1 MPATGGPFVIV
12 EQAPAFV
19 RDLLERAIG
28 QRQHVQLAKLVG
40 ETEPGSVRRPP
51 QGEQHALQ
59 PLGELPGG
67 GLSRL
72 IDDPHL
78 IFARPIGNEGNLRAI
93 GAPLRQA
100 IVSVAR
106 AGEIANHTL
115 FDGCGEDVTAGDEQ
129 GPLSLG
135 TQTRA
140 LDELVD
146 GNVPGTPRE
155 AIVGNLDR
163 DPGLDPGGG
172 VERGEFAQQFIDNQA
187 AIVGTGPPHVGVG
200 GVGQLPGFI
209 GRQVGDKQIER
220 ARPVGDKVDLVA
232 DPHGVTLG
240 SHVMGDGAEVERREI
255 GDIEILSPTPLVSL
269 PRAEVAEQ
277 RRVDQLLPVGREI
290 ARPGGGEGEFFRKSP
305 GHRHRVQRGLD
316 LSALGIAQ
324 RAEQDAGPVGAPAI
338 DLVVVPTP
346 GLQRSAGRVEG
357 QLPGFT
363 PPGWH
368 DVDLFVSVV
377 LASEGDPLAVG
388 REFREEFEAR
398 VGCQP
403 GGDPASRRGNP
414 DIARM
419 TEGEFV
425 FVDVGVPEQQCL
437 GRGRLA
443 RREQAGQQTQP
454 QPD

>member
-67 GLSRL
+67 SLSRL

-163 DPGLDPGGG
+163 DPGLDTGGG
-172 VERGEFAQQFIDNQA
+172 VERGEFAQQFINDEA
-187 AIVGTGPPHVGVG
+187 AIVGTGPSHVSVG
-200 GVGQLPGFI
+200 GAGQLPGFI

-220 ARPVGDKVDLVA
+220 ARPVGDEVDLVA
-232 DPHGVTLG
+232 DPHGVPLG

-290 ARPGGGEGEFFRKSP
+290 ARPGGGEREFFRKSP
-305 GHRHRVQRGLD
+305 GHRHRV
-316 LSALGIAQ
+316 
-324 RAEQDAGPVGAPAI
+324 
-338 DLVVVPTP
+338 
-346 GLQRSAGRVEG
+346 
-357 QLPGFT
+357 
-363 PPGWH
+363 
-368 DVDLFVSVV
+368 
-377 LASEGDPLAVG
+377 
-388 REFREEFEAR
+388 
-398 VGCQP
+398 
-403 GGDPASRRGNP
+403 
-414 DIARM
+414 
-419 TEGEFV
+419 
-425 FVDVGVPEQQCL
+425 
-437 GRGRLA
+437 
-443 RREQAGQQTQP
+443 
-454 QPD
+454 